1 MVSDGGKLV
10 GRFNGF
16 GRYVVGVL
24 FVEVFWRV
32 DRLGM

>member
-1 MVSDGGKLV
+1 MEGNWLADSMVSEDTWW
-10 GRFNGF
+10 
-16 GRYVVGVL
+16 GVL